1 MGASGRGR
9 REAVWRPCCD
19 VVGEVEVEGGM
30 ALAWPRR
37 GERRRWEQESE
48 TGTPNGTPF
57 ARSIRGL
64 LDSRKHALGFL
75 PFYFQFYLKKLKR
88 LDLVLKVLKNL
99 NIIIY
104 SIEILCDI

>member
-57 ARSIRGL
+57 ARSIRGAVGF
-64 LDSRKHALGFL
+64 SRARPFL
-75 PFYFQFYLKKLKR
+75 PFYFQFYLKKFKR

-99 NIIIY
+99 NIIIC
-104 SIEILCDI
+104 SIEILCDL